1 MKPSC
6 VVPNIDFSLGGT
18 SGLDVT
24 LAEAHGTDGVEL
36 ASPMAKKLASLSA
49 YNWDILS
56 SASPCGSN
64 CSYELQFNWPT
75 WKCTPSS
82 VDNSSAV
89 GAFQAPTPSVFG
101 SNTGNMWL
109 HSPSYL
115 ADLSNETGLFWV
127 GSSIHVD
134 YDNNIPNGG
143 LNIAIF
149 SCENWNATYDLRIN
163 YTSSV
168 QSIELQNLT
177 YLNNFSIPYILET
190 ATSNGINIIQV
201 PPQFQSSLHYT
212 HAALFRSLGE
222 LVQGDIVREPH
233 GPPILRTDLAS
244 IPGLIS
250 FSESAGYL
258 DGHYQPV
265 SNMRSAVE

>member
-1 MKPSC
+1 MSPTSLSTALTSLTTTRPSC
-6 VVPNIDFSLGGT
+6 VVPNIDFSLGGI
-18 SGLDVT
+18 SGLGVS

-64 CSYELQFNWPT
+64 CSYELQFNRPA

-115 ADLSNETGLFWV
+115 ADFSNETGLFWV

-134 YDNNIPNGG
+134 YDNNVPNGG

-149 SCENWNATYDLRIN
+149 YCENWNATYSLRIN
-163 YTSSV
+163 YT
-168 QSIELQNLT
+168 
-177 YLNNFSIPYILET
+177 PP
-190 ATSNGINIIQV
+190 SNPLSFKI
-201 PPQFQSSLHYT
+201 S
-212 HAALFRSLGE
+212 
-222 LVQGDIVREPH
+222 
-233 GPPILRTDLAS
+233 
-244 IPGLIS
+244 LIS
-250 FSESAGYL
+250 TTFLSPTYWKRRRRTEST
-258 DGHYQPV
+258 
-265 SNMRSAVE
+265 